1 MDAGSAACSSIAPV
15 EQLASAGA
23 AAAYGRK
30 IVGIRGRWRSLS
42 LILKG
47 FIRTLPAVELL
58 FDHVVTLSSKV

>member
-30 IVGIRGRWRSLS
+30 IVGIQGALAIFVVDFKGVYPHVAGR
-42 LILKG
+42 
-47 FIRTLPAVELL
+47 
-58 FDHVVTLSSKV
+58 